1 MPANYN
7 KTAWFYDALSW
18 VVFGNTLQRAQVNFL
33 PYIPANAQVLIV
45 GGGTG
50 KILEALTTVH
60 PDGLHICYAEIAA
73 NMISISRK
81 RNTGSNTVEFLNLA
95 VEDINMP
102 GGFDVLIT
110 GFVLD
115 NYTQQ
120 QLPQLV
126 AHLKNQLKPGGLW
139 LNTDFQLT
147 GKWWQKLLM
156 KTMYRFFKLFAD
168 IKPAA
173 LPDIEGGI
181 RSEGFNMKAQQSFYG
196 DFIGAQVWEKVSA
209 K

>member
-7 KTAWFYDALSW
+7 KTAWFYDALSRI
-18 VVFGNTLQRAQVNFL
+18 VFGNALKRAQAHFL
-33 PYIPANAQVLIV
+33 NHIPANTWVLII

-50 KILEALTTVH
+50 KILEDITAVH
-60 PDGLHICYAEIAA
+60 PAGLRICYAEIAA
-73 NMISISRK
+73 NMISLSRK
-81 RNTGSNTVEFLNLA
+81 RYTGNNTVEFMNIA
-95 VEDINMP
+95 AEDIDMP
-102 GGFDVLIT
+102 GRFDVLIT

-126 AHLKNQLKPGGLW
+126 THLKKQLKPGGLW

-168 IKPAA
+168 IKPSA
-173 LPDIEGGI
+173 LPDIEGDIESGGL
-181 RSEGFNMKAQQSFYG
+181 SLKAKKSFYG
-196 DFIGAQVWEKVSA
+196 DFIGAQVWK